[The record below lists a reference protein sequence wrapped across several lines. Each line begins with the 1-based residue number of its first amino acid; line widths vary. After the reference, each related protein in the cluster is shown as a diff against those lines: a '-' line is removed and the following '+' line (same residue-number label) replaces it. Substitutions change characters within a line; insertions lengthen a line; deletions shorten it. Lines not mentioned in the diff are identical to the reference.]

1 MSLLLNWEFPDSRIE
16 NRESEKECILREIKE
31 ELNLDITFLK
41 RLNPSLY
48 DYPYIS
54 IELIRF
60 VANQIGGNISLYEH
74 EGCQYPAKVNYWI

>member
-31 ELNLDITFLK
+31 ELNLDIKVFQ
-41 RLNPSLY
+41 RLNPSMY

-54 IELIRF
+54 IELIPF
-60 VANQIGGNISLYEH
+60 VANQIGGNISLNEH
-74 EGCQYPAKVNYWI
+74 VGVNSLQKMNYWI